1 MSELLCYLRD
11 GACCTLLLVK
21 APAQKVAEALGRAAP
36 LAEARLGIACEL
48 GSTGWTRVELASCV
62 ELELAHP
69 ALAGY
74 EAIVLLREAIPV
86 VRGEA
91 PDTPP
96 CFETPVSTA
105 AMLSRTLGSEAVAVW
120 ASDQGEGI
128 GGVAEFTDG
137 RPTAV
142 LTTSDPEKLEALL
155 ERHSRDDEDENE
167 NGGDFEHEERHYV
180 WPRASYADGE
190 FDEAADSRLAA
201 MGFDLE
207 LLGEPLWSLTEG
219 GEPHSSLG
227 ACFGIA

>member
-1 MSELLCYLRD
+1 VSELLCYLRD

-21 APAQKVAEALGRAAP
+21 APAQKVAEALGRPVP
-36 LAEARLGIACEL
+36 LAEARLGIACEM
-48 GSTGWTRVELASCV
+48 GSTGWTRVELTSCV
-62 ELELAHP
+62 ELQLEHE

-91 PDTPP
+91 PETPP
-96 CFETPVSTA
+96 CFETPVSSA
-105 AMLSRTLGSEAVAVW
+105 AMLSGKLGIEAVGIW

-128 GGVAEFTDG
+128 GGVAEFAHG
-137 RPTAV
+137 RPTSV
-142 LTTSDPEKLEALL
+142 LTTLDPEKLEALL
-155 ERHSRDDEDENE
+155 ERHSRDDEEGDE
-167 NGGDFEHEERHYV
+167 DFEDEERHYL
-180 WPRASYADGE
+180 WPQASYADGE
-190 FDEAADSRLAA
+190 FDEAADARLAA

-219 GEPHSSLG
+219 DEPHPSLG